1 MIFVLDKMITTIV
14 IAILSGI
21 GLGISL
27 FFGIYLL
34 KIKTVQNTILGALL
48 IILTLRIT
56 KSVFYNFIELPTF
69 IKNLGLAANLAVGP
83 LLYLYGRSIFLET
96 KTRFKSFAIHIVPSL
111 CYVLFC
117 NYIPNSVE
125 NDFWNVSYSFILI
138 HSFAYVIASIFVSQK
153 KEVLVNKKTKEWYYL
168 LVSALSIIWMVY
180 ALIFIEVIP
189 VYSAGTLTFS
199 ILIFIISFLA
209 IDRKRIFDTNYQEK
223 YTNSN
228 ITFEEGR
235 IQLEKIIKLI
245 EEENLYLEPNLTLAS
260 LSPKLNLS
268 SRDISL
274 VINRH
279 TNKNFSRFINQ
290 YRIEKAKELLCGSD
304 PNTKI
309 IAIALD
315 SGFNS
320 LSAFNAAFKSFT
332 NSTPSEFRIK
342 YATQV
347 TS

>member
-1 MIFVLDKMITTIV
+1 MIITIL
-14 IAILSGI
+14 IAILSSV

-34 KIKTVQNTILGALL
+34 KSKRVQNTILGILL

-83 LLYLYGRSIFLET
+83 LLYMYGRSIFMEP
-96 KTRFKSFAIHIVPSL
+96 KIRFKSFSIHFVPSL

-117 NYIPNSVE
+117 NHIPNDVHS
-125 NDFWNVSYSFILI
+125 DFWKISYSFILI
-138 HSFAYVIASIFVSQK
+138 HSFTYVIASIFVFQK
-153 KEVLVNKKTKEWYYL
+153 NEVSVNKKTKEWYFL
-168 LVSALSIIWMVY
+168 LVLALSIIWMVY
-180 ALIFIEVIP
+180 SLIFIKVIP
-189 VYSAGTLTFS
+189 VYSAGTITFS

-209 IDRKRIFDTNYQEK
+209 IDRKRIFGNNYPEK

-235 IQLEKIIKLI
+235 TQLNKIIKLI
-245 EEENLYLEPNLTLAS
+245 EEENLYLDSNLTLAS
-260 LSPKLNLS
+260 LSSKLDFS

-279 TNKNFSRFINQ
+279 TNTNFSRFINQ
-290 YRIEKAKELLCGSD
+290 YRVEKAKELLCRSD

-309 IAIALD
+309 ISIALD

-320 LSAFNAAFKSFT
+320 LSAFNVAFKSFT
-332 NSTPSEFRIK
+332 KSTPSEYRIK
-342 YATQV
+342 NATQIV
-347 TS
+347 S